1 MIFDK
6 LTPIK
11 LRQRYVIKMDE
22 KLKFIGTGENSPVY
36 IEFGAYMHIIKYA
49 KAGSLDG
56 SRGVLL
62 GKHDKD
68 KIYISTA
75 LEAMY
80 TGDEGIE
87 APSFTKQSWS
97 RISAEVKET
106 YSELEILGQYST
118 HRDTAP
124 DEVDEA
130 MQKSFFDGEKL
141 LFIFDPV
148 SNGQDIYEYDEG
160 ECKKLGG
167 IYIFDKFGNPL
178 DLHYKDSILMP
189 VNREMEL
196 REKILGRIEHKQKV
210 RSKIYAAMFVVVAII
225 CAYLVVQSI
234 ELSLSAKTLKKKTN
248 DLQWVINQNEQ
259 QISELKTEIEEL
271 KKPPQTSAS
280 KKTR

>member
-1 MIFDK
+1 
-6 LTPIK
+6 
-11 LRQRYVIKMDE
+11 MDE

-62 GKHDKD
+62 GKCDKD
-68 KIYISTA
+68 KIYIFTA

-97 RISAEVKET
+97 RISSEAKEM

-124 DEVDEA
+124 DEVDDA
-130 MQKSFFDGEKL
+130 MQKNFFNGERL

-148 SNGQDIYEYDEG
+148 SNEQDIYEYDEG

-167 IYIFDKFGNPL
+167 IYIFDKYGNPL
-178 DLHYKDSILMP
+178 DLRYRDSILMP

-196 REKILGRIEHKQKV
+196 REKILGRIERKLKI
-210 RSKIYAAMFVVVAII
+210 RSRVYAALFAVTAII
-225 CAYLVVQSI
+225 CAYLLVQSI

-248 DLQWVINQNEQ
+248 DLQWVVNQQEQ
-259 QISELKTEIEEL
+259 QISELKTEIEAL
-271 KKPPQTSAS
+271 KNPPQTSSS

>member
-1 MIFDK
+1 
-6 LTPIK
+6 
-11 LRQRYVIKMDE
+11 MDE

-62 GKHDKD
+62 GRHDND
-68 KIYISTA
+68 KIYVFA
-75 LEAMY
+75 AMEAMY

-97 RISAEVKET
+97 RITSESKET
-106 YSELEILGQYST
+106 YPELEILGQYST
-118 HRDTAP
+118 HRDTVP
-124 DEVDEA
+124 DEVDAA
-130 MQKSFFDGEKL
+130 MQENFFNGEKL

-148 SNGQDIYEYDEG
+148 SNAQDTYLYNDRKSE
-160 ECKKLGG
+160 KLGG
-167 IYIFDKFGNPL
+167 IYIFDKYGNPL

-196 REKILGRIEHKQKV
+196 REKILSRIEHKSKI
-210 RSKIYAAMFVVVAII
+210 RSRIYAAMFAAVAII
-225 CAYLVVQSI
+225 SAYLLVQSI

-248 DLQWVINQNEQ
+248 DLQWVLNQQEQ
-259 QISELKTEIEEL
+259 QISDLQVEIDTLKDSLDE
-271 KKPPQTSAS
+271 KSS